1 MPKRDSTYR
10 DPLFETPEYAGAQA
24 RLRANLQRIRKER
37 GLTQDAAA
45 KLCGGMSY
53 QHFAQLESGR
63 SNVTLVTLCRVACGL
78 GVDVAALLAEPPATA
93 PHGRAEG

>member
-1 MPKRDSTYR
+1 MPKREPTYR
-10 DPLFETPEYAGAQA
+10 DPLFEAPEYLGTQA
-24 RLRANLQRIRKER
+24 RLRANLQRLRRER

-63 SNVTLVTLCRVACGL
+63 SNVTLVTLCRVASGL
-78 GVDVAALLAEPPATA
+78 GVDVAALLAEPPSGTPGEPA
-93 PHGRAEG
+93 RE